1 MSRKRIPRQA
11 IIRGKRWKVRDT
23 SGLKEWIQ
31 SLPQEELRENGL
43 NPEEVLE
50 GLCVY
55 HTKTLWIPTKGITRE
70 DFETQL
76 HEALHACTELDEAA
90 VTEIAKSLA
99 DLLWAL
105 GWRREK

>member
-31 SLPQEELRENGL
+31 SLPQEEQEEYKL

-55 HTKTLWIPTKGITRE
+55 HTKTLWIPTEGSTKESCDTIIH
-70 DFETQL
+70 ETL
-76 HEALHACTELDEAA
+76 HGCTELDEYAI
-90 VTEIAKSLA
+90 TEIAKSLA

-105 GWRREK
+105 GWRTVK